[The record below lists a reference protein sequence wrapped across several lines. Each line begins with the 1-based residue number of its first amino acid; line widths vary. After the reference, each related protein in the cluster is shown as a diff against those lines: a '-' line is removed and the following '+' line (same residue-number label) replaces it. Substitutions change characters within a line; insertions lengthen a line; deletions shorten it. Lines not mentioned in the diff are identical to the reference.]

1 MHTIESQLSLA
12 MHVRSQTGSRRLV
25 LALGVL
31 LFTLTACAKDRTATD
46 TSAAAER
53 RAGST
58 DTASLSG
65 MKGMSGDS
73 GGMGAMK
80 GMSGMMSMMGA
91 MRKQMDGM
99 MKASPDHMK
108 AMTPAHRQM
117 AANMLVEMNAEMRT
131 MNMSG
136 DAAWTATVDSIRQDL
151 VHMPELNGREMMVA
165 MPAHHTRMVRLMDM
179 HQAMTKNMN
188 M

>member
-12 MHVRSQTGSRRLV
+12 THVRSQTGSRRLV

-31 LFTLTACAKDRTATD
+31 LFSLTACAKDRTATD

-91 MRKQMDGM
+91 M
-99 MKASPDHMK
+99 
-108 AMTPAHRQM
+108 
-117 AANMLVEMNAEMRT
+117 
-131 MNMSG
+131 
-136 DAAWTATVDSIRQDL
+136 
-151 VHMPELNGREMMVA
+151 
-165 MPAHHTRMVRLMDM
+165 PAHHTRMVRLMDM
-179 HQAMTKNMN
+179 HQAMTKNMK